1 MSHAYRPPPLM
12 SLRPGTSL
20 ASIVLATVGALST
33 LPARAAGEAAP
44 PAVGA
49 TPAVDDRDVK
59 VPVRLLLAD
68 PNALTAWLNRRSP
81 DLAAARAR
89 VEQAEAGLSQSRVI
103 PNPTLSFGI
112 SGSPSPTAAAPGEP
126 NASTSDTLN
135 YTVGLSE
142 TIELGKRGPRARAA
156 MLRRDAARVATADVL
171 AERLADARDTL
182 ARIVYLTE
190 RGHQIEER
198 LRSARHVAEL
208 EHVRLEHGDISG
220 IDQDRLEL
228 EAESVAR
235 SLADNQV
242 DLQSSIA
249 DCSAVLLGACWP
261 IDAAMDSVDSAAPT
275 PEMFPNLEAL
285 VRTRP
290 DVRAA
295 LLASSAAQSDAVYYR
310 RHAIPDPTIG
320 IAYTRD
326 YYSLAGNQAH
336 MLTATAALPLPL
348 FDHGQHLARTAEG
361 QATEYGIQ
369 ARALEARAVSDARS
383 LMVRRNVLRDKLET
397 LSKLAI
403 PRADE
408 VLKSS
413 EDAYHHGQL
422 SLTDLLLV
430 RREHASLLL
439 DALDTRY
446 ELFQVR
452 NTLYRTLGLGNL
464 DPALAPA
471 AN

>member
-1 MSHAYRPPPLM
+1 MPIRFKFSMAGALFGGTA
-12 SLRPGTSL
+12 LLATSL
-20 ASIVLATVGALST
+20 ALGAEEPSGSSGT
-33 LPARAAGEAAP
+33 AQPIDMR
-44 PAVGA
+44 
-49 TPAVDDRDVK
+49 
-59 VPVRLLLAD
+59 VPLRLLLSD
-68 PNALTAWLNRRSP
+68 SNALAAWLRRRSP

-89 VEQAEAGLSQSRVI
+89 VEQAEAGVSQSRVI
-103 PNPTLSFGI
+103 PNPTLNFGV
-112 SGSPSPTAAAPGEP
+112 SLSPSPTPAGPGQPEP
-126 NASTSDTLN
+126 SVTDTMN
-135 YTVGLSE
+135 YSVGLSE

-156 MLRRDAARVATADVL
+156 ELRRSSAQASALDVL
-171 AERLADARDTL
+171 ADRLADARDAL

-190 RGHQIEER
+190 RGHVIEER

-228 EAESVAR
+228 DAAAVERA
-235 SLADNQV
+235 LADNQV
-242 DLQSSIA
+242 DLQSGIA
-249 DCSAVLLGACWP
+249 ECSALLVGSCWP

-275 PEMFPNLEAL
+275 PETLTNVETLIRA
-285 VRTRP
+285 RP

-295 LLASSAAQSDAVYYR
+295 LLASSAARSDAQYYR
-310 RHAIPDPTIG
+310 RHAIPDPTLG
-320 IAYTRD
+320 VAYTRD
-326 YYSLAGNQAH
+326 FYSLAGNQAH
-336 MLTATAALPLPL
+336 MVTATASLPLPL

-361 QATEYGIQ
+361 QATEFGMQ
-369 ARALEARAVSDARS
+369 ARALETRALSEARS
-383 LMVRRNVLRDKLET
+383 LLTRRNVLRDKLET
-397 LSKLAI
+397 LSKLSI

-446 ELFQVR
+446 ELFLVR
-452 NTLYRTLGLGNL
+452 NTLHRTLGLGVVQ
-464 DPALAPA
+464 APGA
-471 AN
+471 PTTN